1 MTLDEAIAKYK
12 EKAEYFKETTNVAY
26 GLELE
31 QIVEWLEDYR
41 LSLKM
46 RELNAKHLPKL
57 EEVEHKL
64 ELMKEYEKGYNK
76 AIDEYMNLLCEHC
89 MEQENDCSNHECPFC
104 TDGCDIVN
112 IAERLKAGDNNE

>member
-12 EKAEYFKETTNVAY
+12 EKAECFKETTNVAY

-57 EEVEHKL
+57 EEAVHKL

-76 AIDEYMNLLCEHC
+76 AIDECMNLLGEHC
-89 MEQENDCSNHECPFC
+89 MEQENDCSNLECPFC
-104 TDGCDIVN
+104 TDGCDIIN